1 MKMENNTSPEEF
13 LEIGRRVVSRE
24 AAALELLAKSLNN
37 NFAKAVELMLEAK
50 GRVIICGMGKSGHVA
65 RKIAAT
71 LASTGTPAHF
81 VHPAEASHGDL
92 GMMAQGDVALIL
104 SNSGETPELADVI
117 AYTRRFN
124 IPMIGIASRV
134 NSTLIKQSDVALILP
149 KAEEACDTGVVPT
162 TSTTMT
168 LALGDALAIALMEHR
183 KFTPENFRQFHPG
196 GKLGARLSK
205 VSDLM
210 HSGEELPVISMDA
223 PMSEVLIAISQKGF
237 GVVGVVS
244 TAGDLAGIIT
254 DGDLRRHMKGLL
266 DMTAAE
272 VMTADPKT
280 ISPDAL
286 AEQAVASMN
295 ERQITCLFV
304 TEAGNGGTPLG
315 ILHIHDCLRAGV
327 A

>member
-1 MKMENNTSPEEF
+1 
-13 LEIGRRVVSRE
+13 
-24 AAALELLAKSLNN
+24 
-37 NFAKAVELMLEAK
+37 
-50 GRVIICGMGKSGHVA
+50 
-65 RKIAAT
+65 
-71 LASTGTPAHF
+71 
-81 VHPAEASHGDL
+81 
-92 GMMAQGDVALIL
+92 
-104 SNSGETPELADVI
+104 
-117 AYTRRFN
+117 
-124 IPMIGIASRV
+124 
-134 NSTLIKQSDVALILP
+134 
-149 KAEEACDTGVVPT
+149 
-162 TSTTMT
+162 
-168 LALGDALAIALMEHR
+168 
-183 KFTPENFRQFHPG
+183 
-196 GKLGARLSK
+196 
-205 VSDLM
+205 
-210 HSGEELPVISMDA
+210 MDA
-223 PMSEVLIAISQKGF
+223 PMSDVLIAISQKGI